1 MTEFTLVESF
11 PEVIVVDGVAV
22 TTSLEIAQYFGK
34 SHEEILADIR
44 MLDIS
49 DLLREPNL
57 RESQYTPEG
66 QTHPIPMYY
75 LTKDGFF
82 LLMLFGVSCRG
93 YPQLCQAY
101 ILAFDYAVN
110 PSRKPQGEFSPPMTD
125 ETGQDTLENP
135 QVCIVDGTA
144 VTTSLEVAKYFDKQ
158 HKNVLQSIKEVDCS
172 EEFGRL
178 NFQPSSY
185 LNQQGKQQPMYHITK
200 DGFIFLTMGFT
211 GQKAAQIKEAY
222 IRAFNRM
229 EAQLIA
235 RQTKGNSDYSLFKM
249 QLRVELAEMTI
260 VRYQQKYE
268 NYKRMY
274 ERMAQESIETVSRI
288 YRLCKQGFSQAEIAT
303 MTHYREDVIALAIS
317 LKPF

>member
-1 MTEFTLVESF
+1 MTEFILVESF
-11 PEVIVVDGVAV
+11 PEVIIIDGVAV

-57 RESQYTPEG
+57 RESQHTPEG

-110 PSRKPQGEFSPPMTD
+110 PSRKPRGEFSPPMID

-144 VTTSLEVAKYFDKQ
+144 VTTSLDVATYFDKR
-158 HKNVLQSIKEVDCS
+158 HDNVLRDIREIEVSDS
-172 EEFGRL
+172 FRLL
-178 NFQPSSY
+178 NFEESSY

-222 IRAFNRM
+222 IRAFNQMKRN
-229 EAQLIA
+229 L
-235 RQTKGNSDYSLFKM
+235 SLD
-249 QLRVELAEMTI
+249 
-260 VRYQQKYE
+260 
-268 NYKRMY
+268 
-274 ERMAQESIETVSRI
+274 
-288 YRLCKQGFSQAEIAT
+288 KQGEI
-303 MTHYREDVIALAIS
+303 RIIRF
-317 LKPF
+317 LKCNCESNWQK

>member
-1 MTEFTLVESF
+1 M
-11 PEVIVVDGVAV
+11 EV
-22 TTSLEIAQYFGK
+22 
-34 SHEEILADIR
+34 
-44 MLDIS
+44 S
-49 DLLREPNL
+49 D
-57 RESQYTPEG
+57 S
-66 QTHPIPMYY
+66 
-75 LTKDGFF
+75 F
-82 LLMLFGVSCRG
+82 LL
-93 YPQLCQAY
+93 
-101 ILAFDYAVN
+101 
-110 PSRKPQGEFSPPMTD
+110 
-125 ETGQDTLENP
+125 
-135 QVCIVDGTA
+135 
-144 VTTSLEVAKYFDKQ
+144 
-158 HKNVLQSIKEVDCS
+158 
-172 EEFGRL
+172 L
-178 NFQPSSY
+178 NFEETSY
-185 LNQQGKQQPMYHITK
+185 LDQLGRQQPMYHITK

-235 RQTKGNSDYSLFKM
+235 RQTKGDSDYSLFKM
-249 QLRVELAEMTI
+249 QLRVELAEMSI